1 MKNPKRKAPTAII
14 DNLAV
19 IGDRR
24 HRETQ
29 GRSVARFFL
38 GEALAGAGQ
47 DYVSTLQFL
56 VSYDGST
63 ATFNAYR
70 RELERLLQWSWHI
83 RKASIC
89 CLSREDIEDF
99 IRFTLNPPV
108 AWIGTK
114 NVARF
119 IHREGERVP
128 NPDWRPFVASVSK
141 AEFQSG
147 AAPDRK
153 AYTPSQAAVRATFA
167 VLSSFYDYLAQE
179 SLVVANPI
187 ALIRQKSKFLRRDH
201 NSAQVRRISDL
212 QWDYVLETAEIMA
225 AEDPDVHERT
235 LFILTSLFAM
245 YLRISELVADERSA
259 PVMGD
264 FKKDRDGNWWFH
276 VTGKGNKYRTV
287 TVSNAMLKALKRY
300 RKSRGLS
307 PLPSPTDSAPL
318 IAKVRGKGP
327 VTSSRHLRVLVQQ
340 CFDQGYTRMCEDGMK
355 DDALDL
361 KESTVHWLRHTGIS
375 EDVRTR
381 PREHVRDDAGH
392 ATMATTDRY
401 IESDQR
407 ERHYSGK
414 KKPVKVFE

>member
-1 MKNPKRKAPTAII
+1 MKNPKRVAPKPII
-14 DNLAV
+14 DNLAN

-24 HRETQ
+24 YRETQ
-29 GRSVARFFL
+29 AQSVKRFFQGDPL
-38 GEALAGAGQ
+38 TGAGD
-47 DYVSTLQFL
+47 DYVLVLQFL
-56 VSYDGST
+56 VSYGGST
-63 ATFNAYR
+63 ATFNSYR

-83 RKASIC
+83 QKSSVRS
-89 CLSREDIEDF
+89 LTRDDIVDF
-99 IRFTLNPPV
+99 ISFTLNPPV

-119 IHREGERVP
+119 ANRGGERVP
-128 NPDWRPFVASVSK
+128 NPDWRPFVATVSK
-141 AEFQSG
+141 SEFRSG
-147 AAPDRK
+147 ASPDKK
-153 AYTPSQAAVRATFA
+153 AYNPSQAAVRATFA

-179 SLVVANPI
+179 ALVSTNPV

-201 NSAQVRRISDL
+201 HQEPVRRISDL
-212 QWDYVLETAEIMA
+212 QWDYVLETAEGMA
-225 AEDPDVHERT
+225 SEEPDVHERT
-235 LFILTSLFAM
+235 LFCMTALFAM
-245 YLRISELVADERSA
+245 YLRVSELVADERSA

-276 VTGKGNKYRTV
+276 VTGKGNKHRTV
-287 TVSNAMLKALKRY
+287 TVSDAMLQALKRY
-300 RKSRGLS
+300 RQSRELS
-307 PLPSPTDSAPL
+307 PLPAPSDMTPL
-318 IAKVRGKGP
+318 IAKIRGKGP
-327 VTSSRHLRVLVQQ
+327 VTSTRHVRLLVQD
-340 CFDQGYTRMCEDGMK
+340 CFDRTYERMCQDGLK
-355 DDALDL
+355 DDATDL

-414 KKPVKVFE
+414 KKPVKYFE

>member
-1 MKNPKRKAPTAII
+1 MRNPKRVAPRAII

-24 HRETQ
+24 HREAQ
-29 GRSVARFFL
+29 AHSVSRFF
-38 GEALAGAGQ
+38 AGKPLDAAAH
-47 DYVSTLQFL
+47 DYISTLQFL
-56 VSYDGST
+56 KSYDGST

-83 RKASIC
+83 RQISIHR
-89 CLSREDIEDF
+89 LTREDIVEF
-99 IRFTLNPPV
+99 ISFMLNPPV

-119 IHREGERVP
+119 FTRDGDRVP
-128 NPDWRPFVASVSK
+128 NPDWRPFVATVPK
-141 AEFQSG
+141 AEFRDG
-147 AAPDRK
+147 VAPDK
-153 AYTPSQAAVRATFA
+153 KQYNPSQASVRATFK

-179 SLVVANPI
+179 SFVVSNPVT
-187 ALIRQKSKFLRRDH
+187 LIRQKSKFLRSEH
-201 NSAQVRRISDL
+201 NAAYVRRISDL
-212 QWDYVLETAEIMA
+212 QWDYVLETTELMA
-225 AEDPDVHERT
+225 AEDPIVHERT
-235 LFILTSLFAM
+235 LFVMTALFAM

-276 VTGKGNKYRTV
+276 VTGKGNKHRTV
-287 TVSNAMLKALKRY
+287 TVSNDMLKALKRY
-300 RKSRGLS
+300 RTARGLTPLPAPTDAS
-307 PLPSPTDSAPL
+307 PLVPKT
-318 IAKVRGKGP
+318 RGKGP
-327 VTSSRHLRVLVQQ
+327 VTSARWIRRLVQD
-340 CFDQGYTRMCEDGMK
+340 CFDRAYQRMSDDGLKED
-355 DDALDL
+355 AEAL

-375 EDVRTR
+375 EDVQHR

-407 ERHYSGK
+407 ERHASGRSK
-414 KKPVKVFE
+414 RAKLLE